1 MIDLKLLT
9 NHFEEV
15 MDKLSKRNIDAVFL
29 NTLRE
34 SSLNYKQKKSA
45 LEELQATQNA
55 KTKLFAKI
63 KQEGGDIN
71 ALKEECDLLKGQIAL
86 YSQEVE
92 LWENKLQEFSH
103 NIPNIPDSKTPFGK
117 DEKDN
122 VEIKKVLEPTHF
134 DFKPKEPK
142 I

>member
-9 NHFEEV
+9 HHFEEA
-15 MDKLSKRNIDAVFL
+15 MEKLSKRNIDAVFL

-55 KTKLFAKI
+55 KTKQFAKI
-63 KQEGGDIN
+63 KQEGGNID
-71 ALKEECDLLKGQIAL
+71 ALKSECDLLKAQIAL
-86 YSQEVE
+86 YAQEVE
-92 LWENKLQEFSH
+92 LWENKLQELSH
-103 NIPNIPDSKTPFGK
+103 NIPNIPILKRLL
-117 DEKDN
+117 
-122 VEIKKVLEPTHF
+122 VKV
-134 DFKPKEPK
+134 KAK